1 MNTVMQIET
10 NINMTIYPEYLKAA
24 LSGDSLSGIFPRGKV
39 TVDDESDEFIYYEL
53 SVLGNKN
60 DKDGSPFAEITF
72 EKSSQS
78 WMYGML
84 EFSPMTVSRGELIDP
99 GGWDLD
105 TESFKG
111 PFKTL
116 NEMSKALL
124 KTIQDKEA
132 ADKAVAESEA
142 ESLKAEQAAWEEL
155 KKLNT
160 KYEKDY
166 FAHLEIKAEMDFLAA
181 QERQDAE
188 LDLEC
193 EEI

>member
-10 NINMTIYPEYLKAA
+10 SINMTIYPEYLKAA

-60 DKDGSPFAEITF
+60 DHEGSPIAEITF
-72 EKSSQS
+72 EKSSKC
-78 WMYGML
+78 WWYGMF
-84 EFSPMTVSRGELIDP
+84 EFSPMTVSRGELVDP

-111 PFKTL
+111 PFAKL
-116 NEMSKALL
+116 DEMSKSLT

>member
-124 KTIQDKEA
+124 KTIQDKEVE
-132 ADKAVAESEA
+132 DKAIAESEKQAYEA
-142 ESLKAEQAAWEEL
+142 EKLLWSEVEKVNAE
-155 KKLNT
+155 
-160 KYEKDY
+160 YEKDY
-166 FAHLEIKAEMDFLAA
+166 FAHLEIKAEMDFMAS

>member
-166 FAHLEIKAEMDFLAA
+166 FAHLEIKAEMNFMSA